1 MQIKT
6 ILTTVVTG
14 LIILAACKKNDAG
27 ASGSDGNASTSN
39 CVVGQGEEDGTIIPD
54 QYIVAYRE
62 STATGVDLTTSAR
75 IASFT
80 NVILQKHSININ
92 AIKQSFA
99 GGARGFIA
107 HLSPAELMRLRQ
119 DSTISNIEHDR
130 IIAYGTCFQVVEPK
144 TITWNVQRVGYGDG
158 TGKTAWII
166 DSGIDFTHPDL
177 NADSARSKCFIT
189 GITSAR
195 DENGHGTHV
204 AGIIGAKNNSFGVL
218 GVASGAN
225 LVALR
230 VFDKDGKGTLGSIIQ
245 ALSYVNSNAKA
256 GDVVNMSLGEDTVS
270 TILDQAV
277 QNTAAKGIYIAIA
290 AGNDHKPASQF
301 SPGRVNAKNVYTV
314 SAVDSLDNFASFSN
328 YGNDVVDYAA
338 PGVKITSTYM
348 GGKYAIFSG
357 TSMAAPHVA
366 GLLLLKGSA
375 ITSSGTALNDPDGT
389 SDPIAHK

>member
-6 ILTTVVTG
+6 IITTVITG
-14 LIILAACKKNDAG
+14 LIVLAACKKNDAG
-27 ASGSDGNASTSN
+27 SSSSDGNASTTN
-39 CVVGQGEEDGTIIPD
+39 CVVAQSVEDGSIIPD

-62 STATGVDLTTSAR
+62 STAAGVNLTTAAR
-75 IASFT
+75 IASFS
-80 NVILQKHSININ
+80 NAILQKHSININ
-92 AIKQSFA
+92 AIRQSFA

-107 HLSPAELMRLRQ
+107 HLSAAELFRLRQ
-119 DSTISNIEHDR
+119 DSTISNIEQDR

-177 NADSARSKCFIT
+177 NADSVRSRSFIN
-189 GITSAR
+189 GVTSAR

-270 TILDQAV
+270 NILDQAV

-290 AGNDHKPASQF
+290 AGNDHKPAAQF

-314 SAVDSLDNFASFSN
+314 AAVDSVDNFASFSN

-338 PGVKITSTYM
+338 PGVKVPSTYLN
-348 GGKYAIFSG
+348 GKYAIFSG

-366 GLLLLKGSA
+366 GLLLLDGNA
-375 ITSSGTALNDPDGT
+375 IKSSGTAVNDPAST
-389 SDPIAHK
+389 PTPIAHK